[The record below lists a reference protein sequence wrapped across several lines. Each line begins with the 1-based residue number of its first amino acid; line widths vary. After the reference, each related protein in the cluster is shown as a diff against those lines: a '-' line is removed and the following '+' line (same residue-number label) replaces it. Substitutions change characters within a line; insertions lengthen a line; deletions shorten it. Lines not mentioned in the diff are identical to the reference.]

1 MQFVFEFQEK
11 MFYSVI
17 CVSFTMALEGPI
29 MLNAAEPH
37 GQGQALPQKLNRN
50 TTFQ

>member
-1 MQFVFEFQEK
+1 

-17 CVSFTMALEGPI
+17 CVSFTRALEGPI

-37 GQGQALPQKLNRN
+37 GQGQALPQKLNRM
-50 TTFQ
+50 QPASDEM